1 MKTYEIKFSVWE
13 DGRGWQCHDIADREA
28 DTMEEAEDVAL
39 EMIEAHWTAKDG
51 FLVIADIKNTK
62 TGEIKTV
69 GW

>member
-39 EMIEAHWTAKDG
+39 EMIAVCDG
-51 FLVIADIKNTK
+51 IQVIADIKNTK